1 MKKIDTLEHEK
12 KNLLVK
18 LVDANELKTIVNIEN
33 MSLIEKVNSLEF
45 ELLVAREQLDRT
57 STSKLDNMLNVKKS
71 TSDKIGLRFVES
83 SLSSVM
89 TPPKFVP
96 VVSIPKPYVRIPKEE
111 VLATRRI
118 RADLSETKPKK
129 PTHPIGKKQHKSQWF
144 CQFYGGARHTHPI
157 YFKLHA
163 TKQAIKQKVTVPK
176 VQYPMTLI
184 HELVK
189 ALSLYTNAGV
199 YKKSHVSRNS
209 NFRPTSKKVW
219 MQKTPLH

>member
-1 MKKIDTLEHEK
+1 MYLYP
-12 KNLLVK
+12 NLMCRL
-18 LVDANELKTIVNIEN
+18 
-33 MSLIEKVNSLEF
+33 
-45 ELLVAREQLDRT
+45 
-57 STSKLDNMLNVKKS
+57 
-71 TSDKIGLRFVES
+71 
-83 SLSSVM
+83 
-89 TPPKFVP
+89 
-96 VVSIPKPYVRIPKEE
+96 PKEE

-199 YKKSHVSRNS
+199 YQKSHVSRNS

-219 MQKTPLH
+219 MQKTQLHWVYLTWFSCYIPYSFGPKCFFFFFGLGFYFYFLHFIHAFHSRVD